1 MKETN
6 LLVRLDDTLKNS
18 FKKLCIDEGTTMSNK
33 VQEFIKDEVKNNARK
48 NVQEVMSDLL
58 SSLNYKNVK
67 IIAIPTFLYNRELKM
82 MIDSDSPQSYKNGS
96 SPMITETFNMS
107 LGDFLEKNKNK
118 KVFLYAAGSDFYN
131 NKIRACVID

>member
-18 FKKLCIDEGTTMSNK
+18 FKRLCMDENTTMSNK
-33 VQEFIKDEVKNNARK
+33 VQEFIKEEVEKSK
-48 NVQEVMSDLL
+48 KKSVQEVMSGLL
-58 SSLNYKNVK
+58 SSLNYKNIKV
-67 IIAIPTFLYNRELKM
+67 IAVPSFLYNRELKI
-82 MIDSDSPQSYKNGS
+82 MIDSDSPQSYKDNS
-96 SPMITETFNMS
+96 SPMFTETFNMS
-107 LGDFLEKNKNK
+107 LSDFLEENKNK